1 MVELGKA
8 ESRLS
13 SSNPASSVLL
23 RVLSHPE
30 DLMTQLQSTG
40 SDVNDWSDAIKRIK
54 RCQSALLKCPTPLS
68 AKAEN
73 HRHEVFLSSELM
85 LLAAR
90 LGRTMLV
97 ESCSSV
103 TDLPSTFRTDVAN
116 K

>member
-1 MVELGKA
+1 
-8 ESRLS
+8 
-13 SSNPASSVLL
+13 
-23 RVLSHPE
+23 
-30 DLMTQLQSTG
+30 MTQLQSSSSS